1 MRVVFIEFF
10 FGGGILNFLD
20 FFWIFWI
27 FLNFFG
33 IFWIF
38 LNFWGFF
45 RVWSGPGPGLV
56 QSGPGLVR
64 VWSGPVRVWSGFGP
78 GLVRVGPGWSGF
90 GPVRWRVSG
99 FGRLGQIYIR
109 FVRVWSGPVRV
120 WSGPVRHCIRSGLV
134 RSKGPS
140 RSGFLRSHSKSMAQT
155 RVKPVFFHGPGRS
168 GFFSGPGWGRV
179 LSGLVRSGS
188 WTGRVFA

>member
-1 MRVVFIEFF
+1 MNFSDFVPVQVRVWSRRVRI
-10 FGGGILNFLD
+10 
-20 FFWIFWI
+20 WSRRV
-27 FLNFFG
+27 
-33 IFWIF
+33 
-38 LNFWGFF
+38 
-45 RVWSGPGPGLV
+45 RVWSGPGL
-56 QSGPGLVR
+56 
-64 VWSGPVRVWSGFGP
+64 
-78 GLVRVGPGWSGF
+78 GWSGF

-120 WSGPVRHCIRSGLV
+120 WSGPVRVCIRSGLV
-134 RSKGPS
+134 RSKGPN
-140 RSGFLRSHSKSMAQT
+140 RSGLVRSHSKSLAQT
-155 RVKPVFFHGPGRS
+155 RVKPVPRHGPDRS